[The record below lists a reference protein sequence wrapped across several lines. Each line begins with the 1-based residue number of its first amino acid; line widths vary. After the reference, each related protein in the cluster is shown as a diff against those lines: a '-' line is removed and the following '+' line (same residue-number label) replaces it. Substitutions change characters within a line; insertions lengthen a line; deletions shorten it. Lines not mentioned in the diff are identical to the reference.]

1 MSKDVFAIS
10 TTSRRESTPHA
21 LGNIWKELLVQDQSG
36 TDQQALDEKVN
47 SMMEGCQKRIQNGKQ
62 RDGTPVLTR
71 VFICKVCDKEGP
83 RKDIR
88 DHIESNHLEGISIP
102 CDYCDKTFSSRK
114 SLRLHNSRF
123 HK

>member
-47 SMMEGCQKRIQNGKQ
+47 SMMERYQKRIQNGKQ
-62 RDGTPVLTR
+62 RDGTPMLTR

-102 CDYCDKTFSSRK
+102 CDNCGKICPSRTSLGMHK
-114 SLRLHNSRF
+114 SRC